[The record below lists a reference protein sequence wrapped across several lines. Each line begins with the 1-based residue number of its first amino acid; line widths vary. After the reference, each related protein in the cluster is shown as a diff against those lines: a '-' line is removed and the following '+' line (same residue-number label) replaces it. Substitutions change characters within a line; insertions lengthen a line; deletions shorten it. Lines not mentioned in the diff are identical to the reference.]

1 VRPID
6 KSLSASKK
14 IESDFCRTLLRTTLI
29 VCIPATNMVSQHHVP
44 DKKICKV
51 SDRSSIFADIRA
63 VFRLCSLWFNNPNNE
78 AINEFLKKYIDKIPS
93 HKFLLLFYQIASRM
107 SAQENV
113 FQHILTT
120 LIKKVVMDHPH
131 HSLYQIFALSNGNKV
146 GVDQRGR
153 DRYAKKIIQKIR

>member
-1 VRPID
+1 
-6 KSLSASKK
+6 
-14 IESDFCRTLLRTTLI
+14 
-29 VCIPATNMVSQHHVP
+29 MVSQHHVP